1 MKKKMLAVLLAAS
14 MVASMTACGS
24 SNSADTTTTEEGTNE
39 STDGAEAA
47 ADVSDLKIG
56 LITDVGGVNDGSF
69 NQSSWEG
76 LERAGEEL
84 GVTVN
89 YLESATDADY
99 KPNME
104 TFIDEDYDLIISVG
118 YMLAD
123 ATREAAEAN
132 PDTKFAII
140 DDATIDLPNVTSLM
154 FKAEQASYLVG
165 YVAGLTTKT
174 NNIGFVVG
182 MTNETMNQ
190 FGYGY
195 CAGAIDANPDI
206 TVQQMN
212 ANSFADSATG
222 KSMANAEITNGA
234 DIVFQAAGA
243 TGLGVIEAC
252 QEAGVYAIGVDSDQS
267 ATYTEQPEIQKTFVT
282 SVLKKMGNGI
292 YKVIGDFLN
301 NGTLPYGKYEIF
313 GLAEDSV
320 GIVENDL
327 YDQYVSDAGKA
338 MIEEACNV
346 YADIIAK
353 YPNKEEFYLIEA
365 ELYISVE
372 KWQKAI
378 EVFDRY
384 EQQNGITEPVSI
396 EKIKLYT
403 KLDDVKK
410 ASNELLKLIRKFPDK
425 SEYLSLLAEL
435 YFKKD
440 YKFWIVY

>member
-1 MKKKMLAVLLAAS
+1 MRKKMLAALLAVS

-24 SNSADTTTTEEGTNE
+24 SKSE
-39 STDGAEAA
+39 STDGAKEA
-47 ADVSDLKIG
+47 SDLKIG

-99 KPNME
+99 APNLE
-104 TFIDEDYDLIISVG
+104 TFVDEDYDLIISVG

-195 CAGAIDANPDI
+195 CAGAIDANPDV

-267 ATYTEQPEIQKTFVT
+267 SIAPNTVLTSAMKRVDNAVYEAVQELIDGTLEGGVKTFDLAAGGVDIAP
-282 SVLKKMGNGI
+282 SQDLI
-292 YKVIGDFLN
+292 SEDVIAAVD
-301 NGTLPYGKYEIF
+301 
-313 GLAEDSV
+313 
-320 GIVENDL
+320 
-327 YDQYVSDAGKA
+327 
-338 MIEEACNV
+338 
-346 YADIIAK
+346 
-353 YPNKEEFYLIEA
+353 
-365 ELYISVE
+365 
-372 KWQKAI
+372 
-378 EVFDRY
+378 EVK
-384 EQQNGITEPVSI
+384 
-396 EKIKLYT
+396 EKIISGDVVVP
-403 KLDDVKK
+403 DDK
-410 ASNELLKLIRKFPDK
+410 ASFEEKYGD
-425 SEYLSLLAEL
+425 
-435 YFKKD
+435 
-440 YKFWIVY
+440 VYVLD

>member
-1 MKKKMLAVLLAAS
+1 MKKKMLAVLLAGA
-14 MVASMTACGS
+14 MVASLTACGG
-24 SNSADTTTTEEGTNE
+24 SNSADTADTTKTEESGD
-39 STDGAEAA
+39 SAEAA
-47 ADVSDLKIG
+47 DTKDASEFKVG

-99 KPNME
+99 APNLE
-104 TFIDEDYDLIISVG
+104 TFVDEDYDLIISVG

-123 ATREAAEAN
+123 ATRAAAEAN

-140 DDATIDLPNVTSLM
+140 DDSSIDLPNVTSLI
-154 FKAEQASYLVG
+154 FHAEQASYLVG

-195 CAGAIDANPDI
+195 YAGAKDANPDV
-206 TVQQMN
+206 TVQQFN

-222 KSMANAEITNGA
+222 KTMANTAITNGA

-267 ATYTEQPEIQKTFVT
+267 SIAPNTVLTSAMKRVDNAVYEAVQELIDGTLEGGVKTFDLAAGGVDIAP
-282 SVLKKMGNGI
+282 SQDLI
-292 YKVIGDFLN
+292 SEDVIAAVD
-301 NGTLPYGKYEIF
+301 
-313 GLAEDSV
+313 
-320 GIVENDL
+320 
-327 YDQYVSDAGKA
+327 
-338 MIEEACNV
+338 
-346 YADIIAK
+346 
-353 YPNKEEFYLIEA
+353 
-365 ELYISVE
+365 
-372 KWQKAI
+372 
-378 EVFDRY
+378 EVK
-384 EQQNGITEPVSI
+384 
-396 EKIKLYT
+396 EKIISG
-403 KLDDVKK
+403 DVVVPNDK
-410 ASNELLKLIRKFPDK
+410 ASFEEKYGD
-425 SEYLSLLAEL
+425 
-435 YFKKD
+435 
-440 YKFWIVY
+440 VYVLD

>member
-1 MKKKMLAVLLAAS
+1 MRKKVMAAVLTAA
-14 MVASMTACGS
+14 MVASVSGMPQMV
-24 SNSADTTTTEEGTNE
+24 
-39 STDGAEAA
+39 AA
-47 ADVSDLKIG
+47 ADDEFKIG

-69 NQSSWEG
+69 NQSAWEG
-76 LERAGEEL
+76 LEKAGEEL
-84 GVTVN
+84 GVEVN

-99 KPNME
+99 QPNME
-104 TFIDEDYDLIISVG
+104 TFVDEDYDLIISVG

-140 DDATIDLPNVTSLM
+140 DDSSIDLPNVTSLM

-206 TVQQMN
+206 TVQQFN

-222 KSMANAEITNGA
+222 KTMANTAITNGA

-267 ATYTEQPEIQKTFVT
+267 SIAPKTVLT
-282 SVLKKMGNGI
+282 SAMKRVDNAVYDAVQELIDDKLEGGVQTFDLAAGGVDI
-292 YKVIGDFLN
+292 APSQDLISDDVIKAVDEVKEKIISGDVVIPDNKDDF
-301 NGTLPYGKYEIF
+301 E
-313 GLAEDSV
+313 
-320 GIVENDL
+320 
-327 YDQYVSDAGKA
+327 
-338 MIEEACNV
+338 
-346 YADIIAK
+346 AK
-353 YPNKEEFYLIEA
+353 YGDVY
-365 ELYISVE
+365 V
-372 KWQKAI
+372 
-378 EVFDRY
+378 
-384 EQQNGITEPVSI
+384 
-396 EKIKLYT
+396 
-403 KLDDVKK
+403 LD
-410 ASNELLKLIRKFPDK
+410 
-425 SEYLSLLAEL
+425 
-435 YFKKD
+435 
-440 YKFWIVY
+440 

>member
-1 MKKKMLAVLLAAS
+1 MRKKVMAAVLTAA
-14 MVASMTACGS
+14 MVASV
-24 SNSADTTTTEEGTNE
+24 SAMPQMV
-39 STDGAEAA
+39 AA
-47 ADVSDLKIG
+47 ADDEFKIG

-69 NQSSWEG
+69 NQSAWEG
-76 LERAGEEL
+76 LEKAGEEL
-84 GVTVN
+84 GVEVN

-99 KPNME
+99 QPNME
-104 TFIDEDYDLIISVG
+104 TFVDEDYDLIISVG

-140 DDATIDLPNVTSLM
+140 DDSSIDLPNVTSLM

-206 TVQQMN
+206 TVQQFN

-222 KSMANAEITNGA
+222 KTMANTAITNGA

-267 ATYTEQPEIQKTFVT
+267 SIAPKTVLT
-282 SVLKKMGNGI
+282 SAMKRVDNAVYDAVQELIDDKLEGGVQTFDLAAGGVDI
-292 YKVIGDFLN
+292 APSQDLISDDVIKAVDEVKEKIISGDVVIPDNKDDFEAK
-301 NGTLPYGKYEIF
+301 YG
-313 GLAEDSV
+313 
-320 GIVENDL
+320 
-327 YDQYVSDAGKA
+327 
-338 MIEEACNV
+338 NV
-346 YADIIAK
+346 Y
-353 YPNKEEFYLIEA
+353 
-365 ELYISVE
+365 V
-372 KWQKAI
+372 
-378 EVFDRY
+378 
-384 EQQNGITEPVSI
+384 
-396 EKIKLYT
+396 
-403 KLDDVKK
+403 LD
-410 ASNELLKLIRKFPDK
+410 
-425 SEYLSLLAEL
+425 
-435 YFKKD
+435 
-440 YKFWIVY
+440 

>member
-1 MKKKMLAVLLAAS
+1 MRKKVMAAVLTAA
-14 MVASMTACGS
+14 MVASV
-24 SNSADTTTTEEGTNE
+24 SAMPQMV
-39 STDGAEAA
+39 AA
-47 ADVSDLKIG
+47 ADDEFKIG

-69 NQSSWEG
+69 NQSAWEG
-76 LERAGEEL
+76 LEKAGEEL
-84 GVTVN
+84 GVEVN

-99 KPNME
+99 QPNME
-104 TFIDEDYDLIISVG
+104 TFVDEDYDLIISVG

-140 DDATIDLPNVTSLM
+140 DDSSIDLPNVTSLM

-206 TVQQMN
+206 TVQQFN

-222 KSMANAEITNGA
+222 KTMANTAITNGA

-267 ATYTEQPEIQKTFVT
+267 SIAPKTVLT
-282 SVLKKMGNGI
+282 SAMKRVDNAVYDAVQELIDDKLEGGVQTFDLAAGGVDI
-292 YKVIGDFLN
+292 APSQDLISDDVIKAVDEVKEKIISGDVVIPDNKDDF
-301 NGTLPYGKYEIF
+301 E
-313 GLAEDSV
+313 
-320 GIVENDL
+320 
-327 YDQYVSDAGKA
+327 
-338 MIEEACNV
+338 
-346 YADIIAK
+346 AK
-353 YPNKEEFYLIEA
+353 YGDVYVLDKEVTVLPGNLIFASVRGLRMQSPVDAYRDKNFQIFYLQ
-365 ELYISVE
+365 
-372 KWQKAI
+372 W
-378 EVFDRY
+378 R
-384 EQQNGITEPVSI
+384 
-396 EKIKLYT
+396 
-403 KLDDVKK
+403 
-410 ASNELLKLIRKFPDK
+410 RKYPAF
-425 SEYLSLLAEL
+425 SLL
-435 YFKKD
+435 
-440 YKFWIVY
+440 

>member
-1 MKKKMLAVLLAAS
+1 MRKKVMAAVLTAA
-14 MVASMTACGS
+14 MVASV
-24 SNSADTTTTEEGTNE
+24 SAMPQMV
-39 STDGAEAA
+39 AA
-47 ADVSDLKIG
+47 ADDEFKIG

-69 NQSSWEG
+69 NQSAWEG
-76 LERAGEEL
+76 LEKAGEEL
-84 GVTVN
+84 GVEVN

-99 KPNME
+99 QPNME
-104 TFIDEDYDLIISVG
+104 TFVDEDYDLIISVG

-140 DDATIDLPNVTSLM
+140 DDSSIDLPNVTSLM

-206 TVQQMN
+206 TVQQFN

-222 KSMANAEITNGA
+222 KTMANTAITNGA

-267 ATYTEQPEIQKTFVT
+267 SIAPKTVLTSAMKRVDNAVYDAVQELIDDKLEGGVQTFDLAAGGVDIAPSQDLISDDVIKAVDEVKEKIISLSDILGLIVEKEEEILDSDIEKLIEERQAARKEKNFARADEIRNLLLEKGI
-282 SVLKKMGNGI
+282 VLKDTREG
-292 YKVIGDFLN
+292 V
-301 NGTLPYGKYEIF
+301 
-313 GLAEDSV
+313 
-320 GIVENDL
+320 
-327 YDQYVSDAGKA
+327 
-338 MIEEACNV
+338 
-346 YADIIAK
+346 
-353 YPNKEEFYLIEA
+353 
-365 ELYISVE
+365 
-372 KWQKAI
+372 KWERA
-378 EVFDRY
+378 
-384 EQQNGITEPVSI
+384 
-396 EKIKLYT
+396 
-403 KLDDVKK
+403 
-410 ASNELLKLIRKFPDK
+410 
-425 SEYLSLLAEL
+425 
-435 YFKKD
+435 
-440 YKFWIVY
+440 

>member
-1 MKKKMLAVLLAAS
+1 MRKKVMAAVLTAA
-14 MVASMTACGS
+14 MVASV
-24 SNSADTTTTEEGTNE
+24 SAMPQMV
-39 STDGAEAA
+39 AA
-47 ADVSDLKIG
+47 ADDEFKIG

-69 NQSSWEG
+69 NQSAWEG
-76 LERAGEEL
+76 LEKAGEEL
-84 GVTVN
+84 GVEVN

-99 KPNME
+99 QPNME
-104 TFIDEDYDLIISVG
+104 TFVDEDYDLIISVG

-140 DDATIDLPNVTSLM
+140 DDSSIDLPNVTSLM

-206 TVQQMN
+206 TVQQFN

-222 KSMANAEITNGA
+222 KTMANTAITNGA

-267 ATYTEQPEIQKTFVT
+267 SIAPKTVLT
-282 SVLKKMGNGI
+282 SAMKRVDNAVYDAVQELIDDKLEGGVQTFDLAAGGVDI
-292 YKVIGDFLN
+292 APSQDLISDDVIKAVDEVKEKIISGDVVI
-301 NGTLPYGKYEIF
+301 PYNKDDFE
-313 GLAEDSV
+313 
-320 GIVENDL
+320 
-327 YDQYVSDAGKA
+327 
-338 MIEEACNV
+338 
-346 YADIIAK
+346 AK
-353 YPNKEEFYLIEA
+353 YGDVY
-365 ELYISVE
+365 V
-372 KWQKAI
+372 
-378 EVFDRY
+378 
-384 EQQNGITEPVSI
+384 
-396 EKIKLYT
+396 
-403 KLDDVKK
+403 LD
-410 ASNELLKLIRKFPDK
+410 
-425 SEYLSLLAEL
+425 
-435 YFKKD
+435 
-440 YKFWIVY
+440 

>member
-1 MKKKMLAVLLAAS
+1 MRKKVMAAVLTAA
-14 MVASMTACGS
+14 MVASV
-24 SNSADTTTTEEGTNE
+24 SAMPQMV
-39 STDGAEAA
+39 AA
-47 ADVSDLKIG
+47 ADDEFKIG

-69 NQSSWEG
+69 NQSAWEG
-76 LERAGEEL
+76 LEKAGEEL
-84 GVTVN
+84 GVEVN

-99 KPNME
+99 QPNME
-104 TFIDEDYDLIISVG
+104 TFVDEDYDLIISVG

-140 DDATIDLPNVTSLM
+140 DDSSIDLPNVTSLM

-206 TVQQMN
+206 TVQQFN

-222 KSMANAEITNGA
+222 KTMANTAITNGA

-267 ATYTEQPEIQKTFVT
+267 
-282 SVLKKMGNGI
+282 
-292 YKVIGDFLN
+292 
-301 NGTLPYGKYEIF
+301 
-313 GLAEDSV
+313 
-320 GIVENDL
+320 
-327 YDQYVSDAGKA
+327 
-338 MIEEACNV
+338 
-346 YADIIAK
+346 IIAPK
-353 YPNKEEFYLIEA
+353 TVLTSAMKRVDNAVYDAVQELIDDKLEGGVQTFDLA
-365 ELYISVE
+365 AGGVDIAPSQDLISDDVI
-372 KWQKAI
+372 KAVD
-378 EVFDRY
+378 EVK
-384 EQQNGITEPVSI
+384 
-396 EKIKLYT
+396 EKIISGDVVIPDNKDDFEAKYGDVYV
-403 KLDDVKK
+403 LD
-410 ASNELLKLIRKFPDK
+410 
-425 SEYLSLLAEL
+425 
-435 YFKKD
+435 
-440 YKFWIVY
+440 